1 MLGRECPGVR
11 LRALLPFLGLLVC
24 LCSGC
29 SGAWAAQPARPGEP
43 LARAFS
49 ELFQDPE
56 RNTRLEACFLSV
68 GLPERP
74 EHVRILRHNL
84 ANAGPVERIVTL
96 YALAAMTRAPGDV
109 DAFLDAL
116 PEQPQLFLD
125 VGSAEWDLAL
135 NLGTGMAD
143 FLLLLVHE
151 PRTRDRALPHLARI
165 ICNNGPAETLTGE
178 ALDPLVKPY
187 LEAHGDALVLKE
199 GYRSDYER
207 GKTYEAK
214 IETLML
220 SGDLDS
226 RIAALLIYRYRYYP
240 EMVRRLEEDFQQ
252 GNIKPDM
259 GQTAVL
265 RLIVD
270 GEVVP
275 RVFPTDQASVEA
287 VLQTEKRLYKTA
299 FHSLAYSFMS
309 RNDPR
314 DAEVPAALLRYGDGW
329 LETVERHY
337 LQNRVKGE

>member
-151 PRTRDRALPHLARI
+151 PRTRDRALPHHLQQRSCGDAD
-165 ICNNGPAETLTGE
+165 CGGAGPAGQ
-178 ALDPLVKPY
+178 AL
-187 LEAHGDALVLKE
+187 
-199 GYRSDYER
+199 S
-207 GKTYEAK
+207 
-214 IETLML
+214 
-220 SGDLDS
+220 
-226 RIAALLIYRYRYYP
+226 
-240 EMVRRLEEDFQQ
+240 
-252 GNIKPDM
+252 
-259 GQTAVL
+259 
-265 RLIVD
+265 
-270 GEVVP
+270 
-275 RVFPTDQASVEA
+275 
-287 VLQTEKRLYKTA
+287 
-299 FHSLAYSFMS
+299 
-309 RNDPR
+309 
-314 DAEVPAALLRYGDGW
+314 
-329 LETVERHY
+329 
-337 LQNRVKGE
+337 